1 MKPSLPL
8 HTGSLHSLQTDIEQL
23 SRKLQHGMATS
34 KQSMADT
41 SWEHLLAQCDR
52 LMRHR
57 VTLRNSQPY
66 CNSWAWMAEEPP
78 GTTVGN
84 LKKNVASLE
93 ASLAAVQ
100 R

>member
-1 MKPSLPL
+1 
-8 HTGSLHSLQTDIEQL
+8 
-23 SRKLQHGMATS
+23 
-34 KQSMADT
+34 
-41 SWEHLLAQCDR
+41 
-52 LMRHR
+52 MRNR

-84 LKKNVASLE
+84 LKKNIASLE

-100 R
+100 RYLAYHISLLHLLYLWREWPFGAPTSK